1 MEYLQLNWENW
12 NEICEFVGKGYFIV
26 GTYLD
31 DETKQPINKDNSSN
45 TIGLF
50 LKLNN
55 EKVLVKQDDYIVKE
69 NNTIKIISQLQ
80 FDRKMKLE
88 QLCQEKN

>member
-12 NEICEFVGKGYFIV
+12 SDICYFITEYFVV
-26 GTYLD
+26 GVYLD
-31 DETKQPINKDNSSN
+31 DKTKLPLDEKNTSN

-55 EKVLVKQDDYIVKE
+55 EKVLVKQDDYIIKE
-69 NNTIKIISQLQ
+69 NGTIKIMSQLQ
-80 FDRKMKLE
+80 FDRKRKLE
-88 QLCQEKN
+88 KLENRY